1 MKKTINNN
9 QLRLADQGKEV
20 TLYGW
25 VANKRKFG
33 EINFVDLRDKFGITQ
48 LVFNEPISFTKESV
62 LEVNG
67 LVVERKDKNLDLPT
81 GEIEVLVK
89 SYKVLSTSKEQL
101 PFQIRDDIDVK
112 EELRLEYKF
121 LDLRRP
127 VMQNTLKLRN
137 DIIFAIREYLQSEAF
152 TEVETP
158 ILSKATP
165 EGARDFLVPTRNKA
179 NAFYALPQS
188 PQLFKQ
194 LLMISSLEKYYQ
206 IARCFRDEDS
216 RKDRQPEFTQLDI
229 EVSFMDVESF
239 QSYIEGLFKYF
250 MKKVMNVELKVPF
263 DRVKYDECIDKYG
276 TDKPD
281 FRYGNEIVTINDF
294 CKNSDFNIIKSAP
307 SVRLLKIDE
316 VISKKDHKK
325 LEEIAKKNKVKA
337 LFYFTVENN
346 QVVESNFASKV
357 PAEEIAK
364 LIQAQANANG
374 TYLICADKYENASQA
389 LGALRVELNSW
400 YNWARDEYNFK
411 WIVDWPMFEY
421 DEESDTWA
429 AAHHPF
435 TQFDNTLE
443 ELDTLPKEQIR
454 ARSYDLVLN
463 GFELGSGSARI
474 YDEKMQEKMFEMIG
488 LSKEAQQSK
497 FGFFLKAFEYG
508 VPPHCGIGLG
518 IDRLVMILANHKT
531 IRDVIAFPKNSRNE
545 DLMTKAPSNVEA
557 DQLADVYLQV
567 KEKEVE

>member
-9 QLRLADQGKEV
+9 QLRLADAGKQV

-33 EINFVDLRDKFGITQ
+33 EINFVDLRDKFGVTQ
-48 LVFNEPISFTKESV
+48 LVFNSPITFTKESV

-67 LVVERKDKNLDLPT
+67 TVVERKDKNLDLPT
-81 GEIEVLVK
+81 GEIEVVVD
-89 SYKVLSTSKEQL
+89 SYNVLSSSKEQL

-194 LLMISSLEKYYQ
+194 LLMIASLEKYYQ

-229 EVSFMDVESF
+229 EVSFMDVTSF

-250 MKKVMNVELKVPF
+250 MKKVMNVELQIPF
-263 DRVKYDECIDKYG
+263 DRVKYDECIEKYG

-281 FRYGNEIVTINDF
+281 FRYGNEIVSIPEF
-294 CKNSDFNIIKSAP
+294 CQASDFNIIKNAS
-307 SVRLLKIDE
+307 SIRLLKIDE
-316 VISKKDHKK
+316 VISKKDFKK

-337 LFYFTVENN
+337 LFYFTVENFK
-346 QVVESNFASKV
+346 VAESNFATKV
-357 PAEEIAK
+357 PASEIES
-364 LIQAQANANG
+364 LIKKQKNQNG

-400 YNWARDEYNFK
+400 YGWAKDEYNFK

-421 DEESDTWA
+421 DEENNSWA

-488 LSKEAQQSK
+488 LSKQDQQSK

-518 IDRLVMILANHKT
+518 IDRLVMILSNHKT
-531 IRDVIAFPKNSRNE
+531 IRDVIAFPKNSKNE
-545 DLMTKAPSNVEA
+545 DLMTQAPSNVEQS
-557 DQLADVYLQV
+557 QLNDVYLEI
-567 KEKEVE
+567 KEK

>member
-9 QLRLADQGKEV
+9 QLRLADAGKQV

-33 EINFVDLRDKFGITQ
+33 EINFVDLRDKFGVTQ
-48 LVFNEPISFTKESV
+48 LVFNSPITFTKESV

-67 LVVERKDKNLDLPT
+67 TVVERKDKNLDLPT
-81 GEIEVLVK
+81 GEIEVVVD
-89 SYKVLSTSKEQL
+89 SYNVLSSSKEQL

-194 LLMISSLEKYYQ
+194 LLMIASLEKYYQ

-229 EVSFMDVESF
+229 EVSFMDVTSF

-250 MKKVMNVELKVPF
+250 MKKVMNVELQIPF
-263 DRVKYDECIDKYG
+263 DRVKYDECIEKYG

-281 FRYGNEIVTINDF
+281 FRYGNEIVSIPEF
-294 CKNSDFNIIKSAP
+294 CQASDFNIIKNAS
-307 SVRLLKIDE
+307 SIRLLKIDE
-316 VISKKDHKK
+316 VISKKDFKK

-337 LFYFTVENN
+337 LFYFTVENC
-346 QVVESNFASKV
+346 QVAESNFATKV
-357 PAEEIAK
+357 PASEIES
-364 LIQAQANANG
+364 LIKKQKNQNG

-400 YNWARDEYNFK
+400 YGWAKDEYNFK

-421 DEESDTWA
+421 DEENNSWA

-443 ELDTLPKEQIR
+443 ELGTLPKEQIR

-488 LSKEAQQSK
+488 LSKQDQQNK

-518 IDRLVMILANHKT
+518 IDRLVMILSNHKT
-531 IRDVIAFPKNSRNE
+531 IRDVIAFPKNSKNE
-545 DLMTKAPSNVEA
+545 DLMTQAPSNVEQS
-557 DQLADVYLQV
+557 QLNDVYLEI
-567 KEKEVE
+567 KEK

>member
-9 QLRLADQGKEV
+9 QLRLADAGKQV

-33 EINFVDLRDKFGITQ
+33 EINFVDLRDKFGVTQ
-48 LVFNEPISFTKESV
+48 LVFNSPITFTKESV

-67 LVVERKDKNLDLPT
+67 TVVERKDKNLDLPT
-81 GEIEVLVK
+81 GEIEVVVD
-89 SYKVLSTSKEQL
+89 SYNVLSSSKEQL

-194 LLMISSLEKYYQ
+194 LLMIASLEKYYQ

-229 EVSFMDVESF
+229 EVSFMDVTSF

-250 MKKVMNVELKVPF
+250 MKKVMNVELQIPF
-263 DRVKYDECIDKYG
+263 DRVKYDECIEKYG

-281 FRYGNEIVTINDF
+281 FRYGNEIISIPEF
-294 CKNSDFNIIKSAP
+294 CQASDFNIIKNAS
-307 SVRLLKIDE
+307 SIRLLKIDE
-316 VISKKDHKK
+316 VISKKDFKK

-337 LFYFTVENN
+337 LFYFTVENF
-346 QVVESNFASKV
+346 QVAESNFATKV
-357 PAEEIAK
+357 PASEIES
-364 LIQAQANANG
+364 LIKKQKNQNG
-374 TYLICADKYENASQA
+374 AYLICADKYENASQA

-400 YNWARDEYNFK
+400 YGWAKDEYNFK

-421 DEESDTWA
+421 DEENNSWA

-488 LSKEAQQSK
+488 LSKQDQQNK

-518 IDRLVMILANHKT
+518 IDRLVMILSNNKT
-531 IRDVIAFPKNSRNE
+531 IRDVIAFPKNSKNE
-545 DLMTKAPSNVEA
+545 DLMTQAPSNVEQS
-557 DQLADVYLQV
+557 QLNDVYLEI
-567 KEKEVE
+567 KEK

>member
-294 CKNSDFNIIKSAP
+294 CKNSDFNIIKSA
-307 SVRLLKIDE
+307 SSIRLLKIDE

-346 QVVESNFASKV
+346 QVVESNFSSKV

-421 DEESDTWA
+421 DEESNTWA

>member
-9 QLRLADQGKEV
+9 QLRLADAGKQV

-33 EINFVDLRDKFGITQ
+33 EINFVDLRDKFGATQ
-48 LVFNEPISFTKESV
+48 LVFNSPITFTKESV

-67 LVVERKDKNLDLPT
+67 TVVERKDKNLDLPT
-81 GEIEVLVK
+81 GEIEVVVD
-89 SYKVLSTSKEQL
+89 SYNVLSSSKEQL

-194 LLMISSLEKYYQ
+194 LLMIASLEKYYQ

-229 EVSFMDVESF
+229 EVSFMDVTSF

-250 MKKVMNVELKVPF
+250 MKKVMNVELQIPF
-263 DRVKYDECIDKYG
+263 DRVKYDECIEKYG

-281 FRYGNEIVTINDF
+281 FRYGNEIVSIPEF
-294 CKNSDFNIIKSAP
+294 CQASDFNIIKNAS
-307 SVRLLKIDE
+307 SIRLLKIDE
-316 VISKKDHKK
+316 VISKKDFKK

-337 LFYFTVENN
+337 LFYFTVENF
-346 QVVESNFASKV
+346 QVAESNFATKV
-357 PAEEIAK
+357 PASEIES
-364 LIQAQANANG
+364 LIKKQKNQNG

-400 YNWARDEYNFK
+400 YGWAKDEYNFK

-421 DEESDTWA
+421 DEENNSWA

-488 LSKEAQQSK
+488 LSKQDQQNK

-518 IDRLVMILANHKT
+518 IDRLVMILSNHKT
-531 IRDVIAFPKNSRNE
+531 IRDVIAFPKNSKNE
-545 DLMTKAPSNVEA
+545 DLMTQAPSNVEQS
-557 DQLADVYLQV
+557 QLNDVYLEI
-567 KEKEVE
+567 KEK

>member
-9 QLRLADQGKEV
+9 QLRLADAGKKV

-33 EINFVDLRDKFGITQ
+33 EISFVDLRDKFGVTQ
-48 LVFNEPISFTKESV
+48 LVFNTPITFTKESV

-67 LVVERKDKNLDLPT
+67 TVVERKDKNPDLPT
-81 GEIEVLVK
+81 GEVEVVVD
-89 SYKVLSTSKEQL
+89 SYNVLSTSKEQL

-194 LLMISSLEKYYQ
+194 LLMIASLEKYYQ

-250 MKKVMNVELKVPF
+250 MKKVMNVELQIPF
-263 DRVKYDECIDKYG
+263 ERVKYDECIDKYG

-281 FRYGNEIVTINDF
+281 FRYGNELVSIPEF
-294 CKNSDFNIIKSAP
+294 CQASDFNIIKSA
-307 SVRLLKIDE
+307 SSIRLLKIDE
-316 VISKKDHKK
+316 IISKKDFKK

-337 LFYFTVENN
+337 LFYFTVENF
-346 QVVESNFASKV
+346 QIAESNFASKV
-357 PAEEIAK
+357 PASEIET
-364 LIQAQANANG
+364 LIKSQNNQNG

-400 YNWARDEYNFK
+400 YGWAKDEYNFK

-421 DEESDTWA
+421 DEENNSWA

-488 LSKEAQQSK
+488 LSKQDQQNK

-518 IDRLVMILANHKT
+518 IDRLVMILSNHKT
-531 IRDVIAFPKNSRNE
+531 IRDVIAFPKNSKNE
-545 DLMTKAPSNVEA
+545 DLMTQAPSNVEVN
-557 DQLADVYLQV
+557 QLADVYLQI
-567 KEKEVE
+567 KEEK

>member
-25 VANKRKFG
+25 IANKRKFG

-421 DEESDTWA
+421 DEESNTWA

>member
-421 DEESDTWA
+421 DEESNTWA

-488 LSKEAQQSK
+488 LSKEAQQNK

>member
-9 QLRLADQGKEV
+9 QLRLADAGKKF

-33 EINFVDLRDKFGITQ
+33 EISFVDLRDKFGVTQ
-48 LVFNEPISFTKESV
+48 LVFNTPITFTKESV

-67 LVVERKDKNLDLPT
+67 TVVERKDKNPDLPT
-81 GEIEVLVK
+81 GEVEVVVD
-89 SYKVLSTSKEQL
+89 SYNVLSTSKEQL

-165 EGARDFLVPTRNKA
+165 EGARDFLVPTRNKV

-194 LLMISSLEKYYQ
+194 LLMIASLEKYYQ

-250 MKKVMNVELKVPF
+250 MKKVMNVELQIPF
-263 DRVKYDECIDKYG
+263 ERVKYDECIDKYG

-281 FRYGNEIVTINDF
+281 FRYGNELVSIPEF
-294 CKNSDFNIIKSAP
+294 CQASDFNIIKSA
-307 SVRLLKIDE
+307 SSIRLLKIDE
-316 VISKKDHKK
+316 IISKKDFKK

-337 LFYFTVENN
+337 LFYFTVENF
-346 QVVESNFASKV
+346 QIAESNFASKV
-357 PAEEIAK
+357 PASEIET
-364 LIQAQANANG
+364 LIKSQNNQNG

-400 YNWARDEYNFK
+400 YGWAKDEYNFK
-411 WIVDWPMFEY
+411 WIIDWPMFEY
-421 DEESDTWA
+421 DEENNSWA

-488 LSKEAQQSK
+488 LSKQDQQNK

-518 IDRLVMILANHKT
+518 IDRLVMILSNHKT
-531 IRDVIAFPKNSRNE
+531 IRDVIAFPKNSKNE
-545 DLMTKAPSNVEA
+545 DLMTQAPSNVEA
-557 DQLADVYLQV
+557 NQLADVYLQI
-567 KEKEVE
+567 KEEK

>member
-9 QLRLADQGKEV
+9 QLRLSDAGKEV

-33 EINFVDLRDKFGITQ
+33 EISFVDLRDKFGITQ
-48 LVFNEPISFTKESV
+48 LVFNQPISFTKESV
-62 LEVNG
+62 LEVHG
-67 LVVERKDKNLDLPT
+67 IVKERKDKNPELAT
-81 GEIEVLVK
+81 GDIEIAVD
-89 SYKVLSTSKEQL
+89 SFKVLSTSKEQL
-101 PFQIRDDIDVK
+101 PFQIRDDIEVK

-127 VMQNTLKLRN
+127 VMQKTLKLRN
-137 DIIFAIREYLQSEAF
+137 DIIFAIREYLQSQDF

-239 QSYIEGLFKYF
+239 QSYIEGLFKHF
-250 MKKVMNVELKVPF
+250 MKKVMNVDIKIPF
-263 DRVKYDECIDKYG
+263 DRVKFDECIEKYG

-294 CKNSDFNIIKSAP
+294 CAESDFNIIKNAP
-307 SVRLLKIDE
+307 SKRLLKIAE
-316 VISKKDHKK
+316 KINKKEYKK
-325 LEEIAKKNKVKA
+325 LEEIAKKNKVSA
-337 LFYFTVENN
+337 LFYLVVENGT
-346 QVVESNFASKV
+346 VIESNFAAKI
-357 PAEEIAK
+357 PAQEVNK
-364 LIQAQANANG
+364 LLQVQTTADG

-421 DEESDTWA
+421 DEENDSWA

-443 ELDTLPKEQIR
+443 ELDNLPKDKIR

-488 LSKEAQQSK
+488 LSKQDQQNK

-545 DLMTKAPSNVEA
+545 DLMTQAPSNVEA
-557 DQLADVYLQV
+557 SQLDDLYLEI
-567 KEKEVE
+567 KEEK